1 MYIPDEENMLDNV
14 RILCRELDS
23 LTYVWTTKN
32 NIDGVKIVVELIS
45 HNTMDMHL
53 ILEVFLKMQD

>member
-1 MYIPDEENMLDNV
+1 MVIPDDINILDNV

-32 NIDGVKIVVELIS
+32 KIDGVKTVVELVS
-45 HNTMDMHL
+45 YNTMDMHL
-53 ILEVFLKMQD
+53 ILEVF